1 MENGGEVSSKCRRK
15 MGKNKFLYEKR
26 LVEYYEI
33 SKFEFASEIIMKSI
47 LKCKGEL
54 ININGHNIHVYR
66 SGDENK
72 PKIVLMAGSATV
84 APIYDFKILYEKLEN
99 YFRIIVIEKFGYGY
113 SDICDFSSNIDTLVS
128 IQKQVLEVIEESGPY
143 ILMPHSMSGLE
154 ALRWKQM
161 YPDDVS
167 AIIGNDM
174 ATPLTYSVWTD
185 EKVAKQIRLMS
196 FAAKYKLYG
205 LLCPLNNRGLTKY
218 EIKQHRLLRKR
229 NAFNICY
236 INEAEEVLSNVE
248 IVGKTGYIECPALLF
263 SSNGKQLSEN
273 WTKCQKEF
281 ASILN
286 AKLISY
292 DCGHYVHHYRS
303 DEMCKEII
311 EFVNSVER

>member
-1 MENGGEVSSKCRRK
+1 
-15 MGKNKFLYEKR
+15 
-26 LVEYYEI
+26 
-33 SKFEFASEIIMKSI
+33 MKSI

-66 SGDENK
+66 SGDKNK
-72 PKIVLMAGSATV
+72 PKIILMSGSATV
-84 APIYDFKILYEKLEN
+84 APVYDFKILYEKLKK

-113 SDICDFSSNIDTLVS
+113 SDICDFPSDLDTLVS
-128 IQKQVLEVIEESGPY
+128 IQKQVLETIEESGPY

-174 ATPLTYSVWTD
+174 ATPLTYSAWTD

-196 FAAKYKLYG
+196 FAAKYKLYS

-229 NAFNICY
+229 NAFNTCY
-236 INEAEEVLSNVE
+236 INEAKAVLSNVE
-248 IVGKTGYIECPALLF
+248 TVGKTGYIECPALLF
-263 SSNGKQLSEN
+263 SSNGKQLSES
-273 WTKCQKEF
+273 WTKSQKEF
-281 ASILN
+281 ATILN

-292 DCGHYVHHYRS
+292 DCGHYIHHHRS

-311 EFVNSVER
+311 EFVNSLGR